1 MAACRDGDETMQ
13 QIPLEATPNQIF
25 SVVLGGQN
33 CTIGLYA
40 RTASSPDGGATRLY
54 CDLAVSGVQIWSGV
68 LCRNLVNLKL
78 YPALPFAGALWF
90 VDMQDASDPEWSG
103 LGARYAL
110 LYAPEGVP
118 LPAGVQGGQYRGAAS
133 YNEVLTA

>member
-78 YPALPFAGALWF
+78 
-90 VDMQDASDPEWSG
+90 
-103 LGARYAL
+103 
-110 LYAPEGVP
+110 
-118 LPAGVQGGQYRGAAS
+118 
-133 YNEVLTA
+133 